1 MIFLF
6 PSRLK
11 ELRQSMNLHQEALAS
26 LLSVDRSTISSYESD
41 MRQPPLGTLMRIADV
56 FGVSTD
62 YLLGRTKQ
70 LSFDEFDLDGEDIA
84 ALRRMAF
91 ALSEKHKRIHQMQEH

>member
-26 LLSVDRSTISSYESD
+26 LLSVDRSTIS
-41 MRQPPLGTLMRIADV
+41 LMRIADV

-91 ALSEKHKRIHQMQEH
+91 ALSEKNKRIHQMQEH

>member
-1 MIFLF
+1 
-6 PSRLK
+6 
-11 ELRQSMNLHQEALAS
+11 
-26 LLSVDRSTISSYESD
+26 
-41 MRQPPLGTLMRIADV
+41 MRIADV

-91 ALSEKHKRIHQMQEH
+91 ALSEKNKRIHQMQEH